1 MALANGGEGRK
12 VRIVIIGAGLGGLAA
27 AYCFSHHGHDVE
39 ASPYIISWNHSDKC
53 YKQLHERKPAF
64 EPKGGAIMIR
74 SGASRFVQQWGLG
87 EALEAVS
94 DRSSTTVYRHSQTGE
109 VLHERTPGNYSDY
122 PDLGVNRSVAQR
134 LFFDNAKRAGAKMVF
149 GSTATELSE
158 DHDGAEVTFDDGTK
172 VKADLVLAADGI
184 TSRMRPLIIGKDA
197 GDPILGE
204 ITAHQVE
211 LPVEIMKQHP
221 ETQSLIDTTNLTV
234 WVGSGGYAVGRF
246 HSKQQTYNVING
258 MRTNDK
264 ENPRLWDEVC
274 SSSITHAELC

>member
-1 MALANGGEGRK
+1 
-12 VRIVIIGAGLGGLAA
+12 
-27 AYCFSHHGHDVE
+27 
-39 ASPYIISWNHSDKC
+39 
-53 YKQLHERKPAF
+53 
-64 EPKGGAIMIR
+64 MIR

-109 VLHERTPGNYSDY
+109 VLHERTPGNYSEY
-122 PDLGVNRSVAQR
+122 PDLGVNRSVAQK
-134 LFFDNAKRAGAKMVF
+134 LFYENAKRAGAKIVF
-149 GSTATELSE
+149 GNTATALSE
-158 DHDGAEVTFDDGTK
+158 GHDGAEVTFDNEKK

-197 GDPILGE
+197 EEPILGE

-211 LPVEIMKQHP
+211 LPLEIMKQHP
-221 ETQSLIDTTNLTV
+221 ETRSLVDTTNLTV

-258 MRTNDK
+258 MRTSDK
-264 ENPRLWDEVC
+264 ENPRLWDEV
-274 SSSITHAELC
+274 S